1 MTLSITLD
9 DEAATMALGTQLATV
24 LQPGDKIALT
34 GTLGAGK
41 TTLARGI
48 LRGLGFDEDVP
59 SPTFAIVQ
67 QYEPPQV
74 RVPVA
79 HVDFYRI
86 EEPEEIQEL
95 GLDDILMD
103 GAMIAEWPDRMPATF
118 WSDALQINFEIEN
131 DGTRQLTWT
140 AGPAWK
146 DRWPTT

>member
-1 MTLSITLD
+1 MLLILD
-9 DEAATMALGTQLATV
+9 SEAATLALGKKLADV
-24 LQPGDKIALT
+24 LRPGDKIALT

-48 LRGLGFDEDVP
+48 LRGLGFGDDVP

-67 QYEPPQV
+67 QYDPPEV
-74 RVPVA
+74 RLPVA

-86 EEPEEIQEL
+86 EEPDEIQEL

-103 GAMIAEWPDRMPATF
+103 GAMIAEWPDRMPASF
-118 WSDALQINFEIEN
+118 WNDALQLTFEIEN
-131 DGTRQLTWT
+131 DDTRQLTWT

-146 DRWPTT
+146 DRWPIT

>member
-1 MTLSITLD
+1 MPLILD
-9 DEAATMALGTQLATV
+9 NEAATLALGKKLAEA
-24 LQPGDKIALT
+24 LRPGDKIALT

-48 LRGLGFDEDVP
+48 LRGLGFGDDVP

-67 QYEPPQV
+67 QYDLPEV
-74 RVPVA
+74 RIPVA

-86 EEPEEIQEL
+86 EEPDEVQEL

-103 GAMIAEWPDRMPATF
+103 GAMIAEWPDRMPASF
-118 WSDALQINFEIEN
+118 WSDALQLTLEIEN
-131 DGTRQLTWT
+131 DDTRQLTWT

-146 DRWPTT
+146 DRWPIT

>member
-1 MTLSITLD
+1 MVLEN
-9 DEAATMALGTQLATV
+9 EAATLAVGKQLADC

-41 TTLARGI
+41 TTLARGM
-48 LRGLGFDEDVP
+48 LRGLGFEDDVP

-67 QYEPPQV
+67 HYEPPEV
-74 RVPVA
+74 RLPLA

-86 EEPEEIQEL
+86 EDPEEIQEL

-103 GAMIAEWPDRMPATF
+103 GAIIAEWPDRLPASF
-118 WSDALQINFEIEN
+118 WSDALQISIEIQTDN
-131 DGTRQLTWT
+131 TRQLTWT

-146 DRWPTT
+146 DRWPIT

>member
-1 MTLSITLD
+1 MLLILD
-9 DEAATMALGTQLATV
+9 SEAATLALGKKLADV
-24 LQPGDKIALT
+24 LRPGDKIALT

-48 LRGLGFDEDVP
+48 LRGLGFGDDAP

-67 QYEPPQV
+67 QYDPPEV
-74 RVPVA
+74 RLPVA

-86 EEPEEIQEL
+86 EEPDEIQEL

-103 GAMIAEWPDRMPATF
+103 GAMIAEWPDRMPASF
-118 WSDALQINFEIEN
+118 WNDALQLTLEIEN
-131 DGTRQLTWT
+131 DDTRQLTWT

-146 DRWPTT
+146 DRWPIT

>member
-1 MTLSITLD
+1 MTLT
-9 DEAATMALGTQLATV
+9 DEAATLALGKRLADA
-24 LQPGDKIALT
+24 LQPSDKIALT

-48 LRGLGFDEDVP
+48 LRGLGFTDDVP

-67 QYEPPQV
+67 QYEPPEV
-74 RVPVA
+74 RMPVA

-86 EEPEEIQEL
+86 EQPEEIQEL

-103 GAMIAEWPDRMPATF
+103 GAMIAEWPDRMPDAF
-118 WSDALQINFEIEN
+118 WSDALQITLEIEN
-131 DGTRQLTWT
+131 DNTRQLTWV

-146 DRWPTT
+146 DRWPII

>member
-1 MTLSITLD
+1 MILD
-9 DEAATMALGTQLATV
+9 DEAATMHLGKQLADA
-24 LQPGDKIALT
+24 LRPGDKIALT

-48 LRGLGFDEDVP
+48 LRGLGFGDDVP

-67 QYEPPQV
+67 QYEPPEI
-74 RVPVA
+74 RIPVA

-103 GAMIAEWPDRMPATF
+103 GAIIAEWPDRMPASF
-118 WSDALQINFEIEN
+118 WGDALQLTLKIEN
-131 DGTRQLTWT
+131 DDTRQLTWT

-146 DRWPTT
+146 DRWPII

>member
-1 MTLSITLD
+1 MTLPIILD
-9 DEAATMALGTQLATV
+9 DEAATTALGKQLAGV
-24 LQPGDKIALT
+24 LQSGDKIALT

-48 LRGLGFDEDVP
+48 LRGLGFGDDVP

-67 QYEPPQV
+67 QYEPPEV
-74 RVPVA
+74 RLAVA

-103 GAMIAEWPDRMPATF
+103 GAMIAEWPDRMLTSF
-118 WSDALQINFEIEN
+118 WNDALQITLEIEN
-131 DGTRQLTWT
+131 DDTRRLTWT

-146 DRWPTT
+146 DRWPII

>member
-1 MTLSITLD
+1 MTLPITLG
-9 DEAATMALGTQLATV
+9 DEAATLALGKQLADAF
-24 LQPGDKIALT
+24 LPGDKVALT

-48 LRGLGFDEDVP
+48 LRGLGFADDVP

-67 QYEPPQV
+67 QYDPPEV
-74 RVPVA
+74 RLPVA

-95 GLDDILMD
+95 GLDDILID
-103 GAMIAEWPDRMPATF
+103 GAMIAEWPDRMPASF
-118 WSDALQINFEIEN
+118 WNDGLQITLVIKDDN
-131 DGTRQLTWT
+131 TRQLTWT

-146 DRWPTT
+146 DRWPIT